1 MTKYINLI
9 AEIRREMVHNIQIK
23 LTGIM
28 ASERIRLISYSMAMC
43 IVTVVCLALTGWY
56 ADRTHKMIGD
66 MAQQTHNIR
75 VKSLELALEKRRS
88 DALLYQMMPRSVADQ
103 LKTHGEVK
111 AEYYR
116 NVTVYFSDI
125 VGFTKISA
133 RSEPLDI
140 VTMLNDFYRS
150 VRPAPA
156 PTLSHLF
163 CHLSTCMRSGVVYH
177 FCLYVYRKWKVESYR
192 LTDIRLSDDN
202 FRKPSCRKFIF
213 AHPVYFQAI

>member
-28 ASERIRLISYSMAMC
+28 ASERIRLIIYSMAMC

-56 ADRTHKMIGD
+56 ADRTHKMIRD

-150 VRPAPA
+150 VRPAP
-156 PTLSHLF
+156 TLSHILDGMS
-163 CHLSTCMRSGVVYH
+163 CDLS
-177 FCLYVYRKWKVESYR
+177 
-192 LTDIRLSDDN
+192 N
-202 FRKPSCRKFIF
+202 
-213 AHPVYFQAI
+213 